1 MFLEKSWRY
10 ANGYINIKV
19 EGYFIERFLNMCM
32 NRKIELWNIKKLNEA
47 ELLVN
52 IKYNEYSMVKEIAE
66 ITKCK
71 LSIKKKKGVPDL
83 VNRYKK
89 RKIFICIF
97 ALSLMGIWIY
107 SSRIW
112 QLEITGEFNIP
123 IEELWNELEVE
134 GVRIGMRKKDLDYT
148 KIKSNIY
155 LRRNDV
161 AWMGFEING
170 TKAYVEFVQR
180 VNKEEDKLEN
190 TPCNIVSNKE
200 GIVQKVLVKSG
211 QKAVN
216 TGDFVSKGQIL
227 ISGIVSNS
235 DDKSRHVHADGEVT
249 LKTSYVNKVTVPFE
263 KDLAYK
269 TGKKEKKYK
278 LEIGNYQI
286 NFINNDTKFEKYD
299 TITVS
304 NQLRVFKRFEVPI
317 RLTKL
322 TYEELKIDTVKYTKE
337 QAETIA
343 KNEAMLNIERQI
355 SKIKDSIISKNVNIS
370 ESENSV
376 SATVIVQCVEKVGV
390 KEKIGD

>member
-1 MFLEKSWRY
+1 M
-10 ANGYINIKV
+10 
-19 EGYFIERFLNMCM
+19 
-32 NRKIELWNIKKLNEA
+32 
-47 ELLVN
+47 
-52 IKYNEYSMVKEIAE
+52 
-66 ITKCK
+66 
-71 LSIKKKKGVPDL
+71 
-83 VNRYKK
+83 
-89 RKIFICIF
+89 
-97 ALSLMGIWIY
+97 
-107 SSRIW
+107 
-112 QLEITGEFNIP
+112 
-123 IEELWNELEVE
+123 
-134 GVRIGMRKKDLDYT
+134 
-148 KIKSNIY
+148 
-155 LRRNDV
+155 
-161 AWMGFEING
+161 
-170 TKAYVEFVQR
+170 
-180 VNKEEDKLEN
+180 
-190 TPCNIVSNKE
+190 
-200 GIVQKVLVKSG
+200 KSG

-235 DDKSRHVHADGEVT
+235 DDKSRYVHADGEIM

-355 SKIKDSIISKNVNIS
+355 SKIKDSIISKDVNIL

>member
-52 IKYNEYSMVKEIAE
+52 IKYNEYNMVKEIAE

-71 LSIKKKKGVPDL
+71 LSIKKKMGVPDL

-97 ALSLMGIWIY
+97 ALSLMSIWIY

-112 QLEITGEFNIP
+112 QLEIIGEFNIP

-235 DDKSRHVHADGEVT
+235 DDKSRYVHADGEIM

-304 NQLRVFKRFEVPI
+304 NLLRVFKRFEVPI

-355 SKIKDSIISKNVNIS
+355 SKIKDSIISKDVNIL